1 MSSKFIFLVL
11 QWHSDRRNP
20 GWNPV
25 SQDSFELLMTCVLPS
40 YMTLSGGSVHH
51 FLLDP
56 KNSVNL
62 RMYRWMCCSL
72 APLPSQLRRPLSYH
86 MVPPARF
93 LFFLLI
99 AAVHALITKVD
110 ATVLLEWRGWEG
122 SSAFFLSF
130 QYLAHSVCAS
140 YSYLQLQQCV
150 TASLSEVEDRGDGRF
165 AQYIRFYKTQIQ
177 SINVTFWLMLELFNE
192 TMWVPL

>member
-1 MSSKFIFLVL
+1 MSSKLIFLVL

-20 GWNPV
+20 GWNSV
-25 SQDSFELLMTCVLPS
+25 SQDSVELLMTCVFCS

-72 APLPSQLRRPLSYH
+72 APLPSQWRRPLSDH
-86 MVPPARF
+86 MVPPAHF
-93 LFFLLI
+93 LFFLRI
-99 AAVHALITKVD
+99 AAVFMHSSLKLMSQYFWSEGVG
-110 ATVLLEWRGWEG
+110 RG
-122 SSAFFLSF
+122 AQLFFLSF

-150 TASLSEVEDRGDGRF
+150 TASLSEGEDRGDGRF
-165 AQYIRFYKTQIQ
+165 VFLYKDCSVRQI
-177 SINVTFWLMLELFNE
+177 L
-192 TMWVPL
+192 